1 MGAGAGGGCWGRR
14 WVLGRAVGAGAGGG
28 CWGRRWV
35 PGPAPRHPAPA
46 APPLQGRE
54 RMGPCPRGWLDFG
67 GHCYGYFGQELTWRQ
82 AEVGAGGSSR
92 GGCHLASLHTPEEH
106 RALAAFIAR
115 RQRREEEEEENVW
128 IGLYHR
134 SQAWMWVDGSQTR
147 YSAWEGDDP
156 PKRKHCAA
164 LDDSSG
170 FMSWEDESCGER
182 KPFVCK
188 YAA

>member
-1 MGAGAGGGCWGRR
+1 M
-14 WVLGRAVGAGAGGG
+14 
-28 CWGRRWV
+28 
-35 PGPAPRHPAPA
+35 GPAAFLGLCLLGCLALHPS
-46 APPLQGRE
+46 LQGVQANK
-54 RMGPCPRGWLDFG
+54 CPRGWLDFG
-67 GHCYGYFGQELTWRQ
+67 GHCYGYFGQELSWRQ
-82 AEVGAGGSSR
+82 AEAWCRSSR

-115 RQRREEEEEENVW
+115 RQRQEEEEEENVW

-134 SQAWMWVDGSQTR
+134 SQAWMWADGSQTR

-170 FMSWEDESCGER
+170 FMSWEDESCSER